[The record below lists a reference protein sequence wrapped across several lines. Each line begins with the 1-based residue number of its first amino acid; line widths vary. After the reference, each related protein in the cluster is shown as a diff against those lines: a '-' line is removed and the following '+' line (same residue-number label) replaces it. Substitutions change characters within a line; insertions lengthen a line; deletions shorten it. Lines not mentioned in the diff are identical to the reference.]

1 MITKNHTAWKGLLLF
16 MLFLSGILSCKQT
29 PVTTPSS
36 STDQSDVGRN
46 IRNTDPLPPEEERL
60 ALKLPPGFEAQ
71 LFASEPEIGKP
82 LNMSFDDRGRM
93 WVTQS
98 YEYPFPDTTG
108 AGKDKISILEDTDG
122 DGTADKIT
130 TFADS
135 LNIPIGIQ
143 VVPDGV
149 ITYSIPYI
157 WHLIDHDGDDRVDE
171 RRILYSGFQY
181 KDTHG
186 MVNNFVRSWDGWV
199 HADHGFSN
207 TSRVAGADGDTIVMN
222 SGNTFRFRM
231 DGSRVEFTTTG
242 RVNPYGYAYD
252 ELGYTYSTDCHTSP
266 VYQLVRGADYPHFG
280 KQPTG
285 IGFGPALMK
294 HTYGSTA
301 LAGLDYYI
309 ADQFPE
315 DFKRNFFYG
324 DVVLS
329 RVSRSN
335 FTMKG
340 TTPVINQE
348 EDFIISEDPW
358 FRPVDVK
365 IGPDGALY
373 IADFYNRIIGHYEV
387 PLDHPGRDRQR
398 GRIWRIVYTGEGAKE
413 AKPLDYSQKS
423 LTELT
428 ALLGHPNLPL
438 RMAIADKIVDE
449 FGAEAIPA
457 LQKLVTDNA
466 TTYAQIQALWM
477 LYRLDGLA
485 QNLLQTAAN
494 HTNDT
499 IQTHALRIMFEL
511 DELADPL
518 LEMAQGH
525 LQHTSPH
532 VRRQAVM
539 VLSRHPRQQHVS
551 ALLERL
557 KMEDKEDTHYY
568 YSIRQ
573 SLRDQI
579 RDKQVLNWTNAQD
592 WTEED
597 ARLLADVM
605 VGVNERAAG
614 QFLLDHL
621 ATISEPLDRR
631 RHYTEHAARW
641 LPTGDMDKLVAAL
654 EPIGKEKPDED
665 YPVFLSMLAGM
676 EQDGKEMGSG
686 GRAWATRLATEFL
699 TEPLAPYGGW
709 MTIPLE
715 RKPYRGN
722 SWIVEDSTAND
733 PASNKIFLRSGT
745 GNHILAIESPAFEMP
760 SDLSF
765 TLRGQKNPPGEGQE
779 PTPPTNR
786 VELIDQSSGTVL
798 HSADVTEAPTNEK
811 ISWSGDEFVGKPV
824 YLRLVDGSGGWREEV
839 GIGELEPAVVAF
851 PPLSPATTVER
862 QRFAIRMVADY
873 NIRQLAPQLQQLLGS
888 PLAEINLR
896 NEAAQAL
903 LALGDG
909 AVVTTMESALA
920 ANIPVRLKELWLVTL
935 STQAGQGSRD
945 LIPAYMQE
953 IPYESQKEVV
963 MNLGNTRAGID
974 FLLDA
979 ANDVRINP
987 RLLLEPQVMER
998 LRSGMSKVQQNSY
1011 EALTANILPPDEDID
1026 QLINER
1032 LAAFVPAEHSIDKG
1046 KSNFSVYCG
1055 ICHKIGDAGGNIGPQ
1070 LDGIGN
1076 WGAQALSEKI
1086 LDPNRNISKAF
1097 QMYTI
1102 KLKDGA
1108 VKSGLLRR
1116 EEGEVVVFA
1125 DVQGQEFSIE
1135 KSNITEQKPSAYT
1148 LMPASFGESIP
1159 EEDFKDLLAYLL
1171 SLRSDT

>member
-1 MITKNHTAWKGLLLF
+1 MITKHLGAAKRFSLCTLLL
-16 MLFLSGILSCKQT
+16 LGILSCKQT
-29 PVTTPSS
+29 PVSTNT

-46 IRNTDPLPPEEERL
+46 IRNTDPLSPEEERL
-60 ALKLPPGFEAQ
+60 ALNLPPGFEVQ

-122 DGTADKIT
+122 DGTADKII

-149 ITYSIPYI
+149 IAYSIPHI

-171 RRILYSGFQY
+171 RRVLYTGFRYQ
-181 KDTHG
+181 DTHG
-186 MVNNFVRSWDGWV
+186 MVNNFVRSWDGWI

-207 TSRVAGADGDTIVMN
+207 RSTVAGSDGDTIVMS
-222 SGNTFRFRM
+222 SGNTFRFQM

-315 DFKRNFFYG
+315 DFKRNFYYG

-348 EDFIISEDPW
+348 EDFIISDDPW

-398 GRIWRIVYTGEGAKE
+398 GRIWRVVYTGQGAKTAE
-413 AKPLDYSQKS
+413 PLNYSQKS

-428 ALLGHPNLPL
+428 TLLDHPNLPL
-438 RMAIADKIVDE
+438 RMAIADKIVDN
-449 FGAEAIPA
+449 FGTEAIPV
-457 LQKLVTDNA
+457 LQKMVMDKA

-477 LYRLDGLA
+477 LYRLGGLEA
-485 QNLLQTAAN
+485 NILMSAAN
-494 HTNDT
+494 SGNDT
-499 IQTHALRIMFEL
+499 IQTHALRILFEM
-511 DELADPL
+511 DEPAEALVNLAR
-518 LEMAQGH
+518 EH
-525 LQHTSPH
+525 LQHFSPH

-539 VLSRHPRQQHVS
+539 VLSQNPAKEQVP
-551 ALLERL
+551 LLLTRL
-557 KMEDKEDTHYY
+557 KTEDKEDTHFY

-579 RDKQVLNWTNAQD
+579 RDKAVLD
-592 WTEED
+592 WVNMQKWSEED

-605 VGVNERAAG
+605 VGVDSRAAG
-614 QFLLDHL
+614 QYLLAHL
-621 ATISEPLDRR
+621 TNVKEPLDRR
-631 RHYTEHAARW
+631 KTYAQHAARW
-641 LPTGDMDKLVAAL
+641 LPAGEIDKLVTAL
-654 EPIGKEKPDED
+654 EPYGKDNPDED
-665 YPVFLSMLAGM
+665 YPVFLAMLRGM
-676 EQDGKEMGSG
+676 DQDGKTMGQKG
-686 GRAWATRLATEFL
+686 KAWATRLATTFL
-699 TEPLAPYGGW
+699 TDPLTPYGGW
-709 MTIPLE
+709 TTIPIE

-722 SWIVEDSTAND
+722 SWMVEDSTGND

-745 GNHILAIESPAFEMP
+745 SNHILSMESPSFEMP
-760 SDLSF
+760 ETLAF
-765 TLRGQKNPPGEGQE
+765 TLRGRKFPPGENQE
-779 PTPPTNR
+779 PTPPDNWVELVEKSSGAILRSVEVTEENTNR
-786 VELIDQSSGTVL
+786 KV
-798 HSADVTEAPTNEK
+798 N
-811 ISWSGDEFVGKPV
+811 WSGKEFVGKEV
-824 YLRLVDGSGGWREEV
+824 FLRLIDGSGRGQEEV
-839 GIGELEPAVVAF
+839 GIGELEPAVIRF
-851 PPLSPATTVER
+851 PPLSPASTVER
-862 QRFAIRMVADY
+862 QTFAARMVADY
-873 NIRQLAPQLQQLLGS
+873 NIRQLIPELQQLLSS
-888 PLAEINLR
+888 PQADVYLR
-896 NEAAQAL
+896 NEALQTLFTLGNTDLVATL
-903 LALGDG
+903 GKSLA
-909 AVVTTMESALA
+909 EP
-920 ANIPVRLKELWLVTL
+920 IPTRLKEIWLISLCTRN
-935 STQAGQGSRD
+935 SAESRE
-945 LIPAYMQE
+945 LIPAYIQE
-953 IPYESQKEVV
+953 IPYESQKTIV
-963 MNLGNTRAGID
+963 MNLGNTPDGID

-979 ANDVRINP
+979 ATDVRINP

-998 LRSGMSKVQQNSY
+998 LQSGMSARQQNVY
-1011 EALTANILPPDEDID
+1011 KVLTANILPPDEDID
-1026 QLINER
+1026 QVINER
-1032 LAAFVPAEHSIDKG
+1032 LAGFVPAEHSIDKG
-1046 KSNFSVYCG
+1046 KTNFSVYCG
-1055 ICHKIGDAGGNIGPQ
+1055 ICHQVGGQGGNIGPQ

-1097 QMYTI
+1097 SMYTV
-1102 KLKDGA
+1102 KLKDGS

-1125 DVQGQEFSIE
+1125 DIQGQEFTIE
-1135 KSNITEQKPSAYT
+1135 KSNIAEQKPSAYT
-1148 LMPASFGESIP
+1148 LMPASFRESIP

>member
-1 MITKNHTAWKGLLLF
+1 MTTKNPKVWKGLCLIALL
-16 MLFLSGILSCKQT
+16 LIGVISCKQT
-29 PVTTPSS
+29 PVTSSPS

-46 IRNTDPLPPEEERL
+46 IRNTDPLTPEEERL
-60 ALKLPPGFEAQ
+60 ALQLPDGFEVQ

-108 AGKDKISILEDTDG
+108 AGKDKISILEDTNG

-149 ITYSIPYI
+149 IVYSIPHI
-157 WHLIDHDGDDRVDE
+157 WHLIDHNGDDRVDE

-186 MVNNFVRSWDGWV
+186 MVNNFVRSWDGWI

-207 TSRVAGADGDTIVMN
+207 SSRVAGADGDTIVMN

-252 ELGYTYSTDCHTSP
+252 ELGYEYSTDCHTSP

-315 DFKRNFFYG
+315 DYKRNFYYG

-335 FTMKG
+335 FTMQG

-348 EDFIISEDPW
+348 EDFIVSKDPW

-398 GRIWRIVYTGEGAKE
+398 GRIWRVVYTGNGAKE
-413 AKPLDYSQKS
+413 AKPLDYSQKTLS
-423 LTELT
+423 ELI
-428 ALLGHPNLPL
+428 ALLDHPNLPL
-438 RMAIADKIVDE
+438 RMAIADKIVDD
-449 FGAEAIPA
+449 FGAEAVPV
-457 LQKLVTDNA
+457 LQKMVTDNA

-477 LYRLDGLA
+477 LYRLEGLE
-485 QNLLQTAAN
+485 QNLLQAAIN
-494 HTNDT
+494 RSNDT
-499 IQTHALRIMFEL
+499 IQTHTLRILFEM
-511 DELADPL
+511 DEIPEPL
-518 LEMAQGH
+518 LDIVRSQLDHE
-525 LQHTSPH
+525 SPH

-539 VLSRHPRQQHVS
+539 VLSQHPAKEQVPM
-551 ALLERL
+551 LLARL
-557 KMEDKEDTHYY
+557 KSEDKDDTHYY

-579 RDKQVLNWTNAQD
+579 RDATVLTWVNEQD
-592 WTEED
+592 WSEED

-605 VGVNERAAG
+605 VGVNERPAG
-614 QFLLDHL
+614 YFLLDHL
-621 ATISEPLDRR
+621 ADVAEPLDRR
-631 RHYTEHAARW
+631 RQYTEHAARW
-641 LPTGDMDKLVAAL
+641 LPAAEMDKLVAAL
-654 EPIGKEKPDED
+654 EPTGKNNPDED
-665 YPVFLSMLAGM
+665 YAVFLSMLAGM
-676 EQDGKEMGSG
+676 EQDGKSMSTQ
-686 GRAWATRLATEFL
+686 GRAWATRLATDFL
-699 TEPLAPYGGW
+699 AEPLAPYGNW
-709 MTIPLE
+709 VAAPIE

-733 PASNKIFLRSGT
+733 PASNKRFLRSGT
-745 GNHILAIESPAFEMP
+745 GNQILSITSPAFEMP
-760 SDLSF
+760 ETLSF
-765 TLRGQKNPPGEGQE
+765 TLRGHKNPPGEGQE

-786 VELIDQSSGTVL
+786 IELIGESDGSVL
-798 HSADVTEAPTNEK
+798 HSVEVTDASTNKK
-811 ISWSGDEFVGKPV
+811 ISWPGGESVGESV
-824 YLRLVDGSGGWREEV
+824 LLRLIDGSGGWREEV
-839 GIGELEPAVVAF
+839 GIGELSPQVVAF
-851 PPLSPATTVER
+851 PPVSPAKTVER
-862 QRFAIRMVADY
+862 QRFAIRMVKDY
-873 NIRQLAPQLQQLLGS
+873 GMQQLAPKLQQLIASSLVD
-888 PLAEINLR
+888 IDVR
-896 NEAAQAL
+896 NEAAAAL
-903 LALGDG
+903 LGLGNTS
-909 AVVTTMESALA
+909 VVASLEKALA
-920 ANIPVRLKELWLVTL
+920 APIPTRLKEMWLVTL
-935 STQAGQGSRD
+935 SNENTPASREV
-945 LIPAYMQE
+945 IPAYVQE

-963 MNLGNTRAGID
+963 MNLGNNRNGID

-979 ANDVRINP
+979 AAAVRFNP

-998 LRSGMSKVQQNSY
+998 LQANMSAGQKNEY

-1032 LAAFVPAEHSIDKG
+1032 LAGFVPAEHSVDKG
-1046 KSNFSVYCG
+1046 KGNFSVYCG
-1055 ICHKIGDAGGNIGPQ
+1055 ICHQIGGEGGNIGPQ
-1070 LDGIGN
+1070 LDGVGN

-1097 QMYTI
+1097 QMYTV
-1102 KLKDGA
+1102 KLKDGS

-1125 DVQGQEFSIE
+1125 DIQGQEFSID
-1135 KSNITEQKPSAYT
+1135 KSNIAEQKPSAYT
-1148 LMPASFGESIP
+1148 LMPASFRESIP
-1159 EEDFKDLLAYLL
+1159 EADFKDLLAYLL

>member
-1 MITKNHTAWKGLLLF
+1 MMTKHQGVLQS
-16 MLFLSGILSCKQT
+16 LFLCALFLTGFLSCKQT
-29 PVTTPSS
+29 PVTTTT

-46 IRNTDPLPPEEERL
+46 IRNTDPLSPEEERM
-60 ALKLPPGFEAQ
+60 ALNLPPGFEVQ

-149 ITYSIPYI
+149 IAYSIPNI

-171 RRILYSGFQY
+171 RRILYTGFRY
-181 KDTHG
+181 NDTHG
-186 MVNNFVRSWDGWV
+186 MVNNFVRSWDGWI

-207 TSRVAGADGDTIVMN
+207 TSTVAGSDGDTIVMT

-231 DGSRVEFTTTG
+231 DGSHVEFTTTG

-294 HTYGSTA
+294 HNYGSTA

-315 DFKRNFFYG
+315 EFKRNFYYG

-348 EDFIISEDPW
+348 EDFIVSDDPW

-398 GRIWRIVYTGEGAKE
+398 GRIWRVVYTGKGAGAAE
-413 AKPLDYSQKS
+413 PLNYAQKS

-428 ALLGHPNLPL
+428 ALLNHPNLPL
-438 RMAIADKIVDE
+438 RMAIADKIVDD
-449 FGAEAIPA
+449 FGKEAIPV
-457 LQKLVTDNA
+457 LQKMVTDNA

-477 LYRLDGLA
+477 LYRLDGLE
-485 QNLLQTAAN
+485 QNLLMSAAN
-494 HTNDT
+494 NGNDT
-499 IQTHALRIMFEL
+499 IQTHALRIMFEMN
-511 DELADPL
+511 ELAEPL
-518 LEMAQGH
+518 LNIAREQIKH
-525 LQHTSPH
+525 ESPH

-539 VLSRHPRQQHVS
+539 VLSQHPAKEQVPM
-551 ALLERL
+551 LLERL
-557 KMEDKEDTHYY
+557 KTEDEEDTHFY

-579 RDKQVLNWTNAQD
+579 RDGEVLTWVNAQD
-592 WTEED
+592 WTEAD

-605 VGVNERAAG
+605 VGVDDRAAG
-614 QFLLDHL
+614 QFLLNHL
-621 ATISEPLDRR
+621 ANISEPLDRR
-631 RHYTEHAARW
+631 RRYTKHAARW
-641 LPTGDMDKLVAAL
+641 LPARDMDKLVAAL
-654 EPIGKEKPDED
+654 EPIGKDNPDED

-676 EQDGKEMGSG
+676 EQDAKEMGQK

-699 TEPLAPYGGW
+699 EDPLAPYGGW
-709 MTIPLE
+709 TTIPIE

-722 SWIVEDSTAND
+722 SWIVEDSTASD
-733 PASNKIFLRSGT
+733 PASNKIYLRSGA
-745 GNHILAIESPAFEMP
+745 GNHVLTIESPTFDMP
-760 SDLSF
+760 ETLTF
-765 TLRGQKNPPGEGQE
+765 TLRGRKNPPGENQQ
-779 PTPPTNR
+779 PTPPENR
-786 VELIDQSSGTVL
+786 VELVDPSSGEVL
-798 HSADVTEAPTNEK
+798 QMTEVTEETTNRK
-811 ISWSGDEFVGKPV
+811 ISWSGKEWAGKPV
-824 YLRLVDGSGGWREEV
+824 LLRLVDGSAAWREEV
-839 GIGELEPAVVAF
+839 GIGELEPAVIGF
-851 PPLSPATTVER
+851 PPVSPATTVER
-862 QRFAIRMVADY
+862 QAFATRMAADY
-873 NIRQLAPQLQQLLGS
+873 NIRQLAPELQQLLGS
-888 PLAEINLR
+888 PLADINLR
-896 NEAAQAL
+896 NEAARAL
-903 LALGDG
+903 LAMGNTEVVAKMEAALGDP
-909 AVVTTMESALA
+909 
-920 ANIPVRLKELWLVTL
+920 IPTRLKEMWLVTL
-935 STQAGQGSRD
+935 SDQGRAESRE
-945 LIPAYMQE
+945 LIPSYMQD
-953 IPYESQKEVV
+953 IPYESQKEIV
-963 MNLGNTRAGID
+963 MNLGNSRAGID

-979 ANDVRINP
+979 ASEVRINP

-998 LRSGMSKVQQNSY
+998 LQSGMSAGQQNTY
-1011 EALTANILPPDEDID
+1011 TALTANILPPDEDID
-1026 QLINER
+1026 QVINER
-1032 LAAFVPAEHSIDKG
+1032 LAGFVPSEHSIDKG

-1055 ICHKIGDAGGNIGPQ
+1055 ICHKVGDQGGNIGPQ

-1076 WGAQALSEKI
+1076 WGAQALAEKI

-1097 QMYTI
+1097 SMYTV
-1102 KLKDGA
+1102 KLRDGS

-1135 KSNITEQKPSAYT
+1135 KSEIVEQKPSAYT
-1148 LMPASFGESIP
+1148 LMPASFRESIP
-1159 EEDFKDLLAYLL
+1159 EADFKDLMAYLL

>member
-1 MITKNHTAWKGLLLF
+1 MITKNHRTRTGSLLYLLLLF
-16 MLFLSGILSCKQT
+16 AVTSCKQT
-29 PVTTPSS
+29 PVTT
-36 STDQSDVGRN
+36 TAADQSDVGRN
-46 IRNTDPLPPEEERL
+46 IRNTDPLSPEEERL
-60 ALKLPPGFEAQ
+60 ALNLPPGFEAQ
-71 LFASEPEIGKP
+71 LFASEPDIGKP

-149 ITYSIPYI
+149 IAYSIPNI

-186 MVNNFVRSWDGWV
+186 MVNNFVRSWDGWI

-207 TSRVAGADGDTIVMN
+207 TSTVAGSDGDTIVMT

-231 DGSRVEFTTTG
+231 DGSHLEFTTTG

-309 ADQFPE
+309 ADQFPD
-315 DFKRNFFYG
+315 DFKDNFYYG

-335 FTMKG
+335 FEMKG
-340 TTPVINQE
+340 TTPVIHQE
-348 EDFIISEDPW
+348 EDFIVSDDPW

-398 GRIWRIVYTGEGAKE
+398 GRIWRIVYTGNNAKT
-413 AKPLDYSQKS
+413 AKPLDYSEKT

-428 ALLGHPNLPL
+428 ALLDHPNLPL
-438 RMAIADKIVDE
+438 RMAIADKIVDG
-449 FGAEAIPA
+449 FGVTAIPE
-457 LQKLVTDNA
+457 LQKMVMDDA

-477 LYRLDGLA
+477 LYRLGGLEPD
-485 QNLLQTAAN
+485 LLQLAAN
-494 HTNDT
+494 HANDT
-499 IQTHALRIMFEL
+499 IQTHALRIMFEVKDLNEGLL
-511 DELADPL
+511 DIAR
-518 LEMAQGH
+518 GH
-525 LQHTSPH
+525 LQHGSPH

-539 VLSRHPRQQHVS
+539 VLSRHPSREQVPM
-551 ALLERL
+551 LLERL
-557 KMEDKEDTHYY
+557 KTEDEEDTHYY

-579 RDKQVLNWTNAQD
+579 RALEVLNWVNAQD
-592 WTEED
+592 WNEED

-605 VGVNERAAG
+605 VGVDDREAG
-614 QFLLDHL
+614 QFLLAHL
-621 ATISEPLDRR
+621 GTISEPLDRKR
-631 RHYTEHAARW
+631 QYTKHAARW
-641 LPTGDMDKLVAAL
+641 LPREDMDQLVAAL
-654 EPIGKEKPDED
+654 ETNGQELTDED
-665 YPVFLSMLAGM
+665 YLLFLSMLTGM
-676 EQDGKEMGSG
+676 EQDGKTMSQK
-686 GRAWATRLATEFL
+686 GRAWANRLAAQFL
-699 TEPLAPYGGW
+699 NDPLTPYAGW
-709 MTIPLE
+709 KTIPLE
-715 RKPYRGN
+715 RKPYHGN
-722 SWIVEDSTAND
+722 FWIVEDSTAND

-745 GNHILAIESPAFEMP
+745 GGHPLSIESPIFEMP
-760 SDLSF
+760 EQLSF
-765 TLRGQKNPPGEGQE
+765 TLRGHKNPPGENQQ
-779 PTPPTNR
+779 PTPPESR
-786 VELIDQSSGTVL
+786 VELVDSSSGKVL
-798 HSADVTEAPTNEK
+798 QTKAVTEADTDER
-811 ISWSGDEFVGKPV
+811 ISWSGHEFTGKSV
-824 YLRLVDGSGGWREEV
+824 FLRLVDGSTAGREEV
-839 GIGELEPAVVAF
+839 GIGALEPAVVSF
-851 PPLSPATTVER
+851 PASSPATTVER
-862 QRFAIRMVADY
+862 QRFAARMAMDYQIQSLVPNLHQVLTSDLADVY
-873 NIRQLAPQLQQLLGS
+873 LRDDAARALMALDDDKVTATMDKVLAGS
-888 PLAEINLR
+888 TINK
-896 NEAAQAL
+896 
-903 LALGDG
+903 
-909 AVVTTMESALA
+909 
-920 ANIPVRLKELWLVTL
+920 LKELWLITL
-935 STQAGQGSRD
+935 SEQDDPASRE
-945 LIPAYMQE
+945 LIPAYIQE
-953 IPYESQKEVV
+953 IPYESQKTVV
-963 MNLGNTRAGID
+963 MNLGNTAAGIA

-979 ANDVRINP
+979 AAGVNINP
-987 RLLLEPQVMER
+987 RLLLEPQVEER
-998 LRSGMSKVQQNSY
+998 LQNTMSAQQRKNY
-1011 EALTANILPPDEDID
+1011 ATITANILPPDEDID
-1026 QLINER
+1026 QVINER
-1032 LAAFVPAEHSIDKG
+1032 LRGFVPAEHSIDKG

-1055 ICHKIGDAGGNIGPQ
+1055 ICHQIAGEGGNIGPQ

-1076 WGAQALSEKI
+1076 WGARALAEKI

-1102 KLKDGA
+1102 KLKDGS

-1116 EEGEVVVFA
+1116 EEGEVIVFA

-1135 KSNITEQKPSAYT
+1135 KSNIAEQQPSAYT
-1148 LMPASFGESIP
+1148 LMPASFRESLS
-1159 EEDFKDLLAYLL
+1159 EEDFKDLMAYLL